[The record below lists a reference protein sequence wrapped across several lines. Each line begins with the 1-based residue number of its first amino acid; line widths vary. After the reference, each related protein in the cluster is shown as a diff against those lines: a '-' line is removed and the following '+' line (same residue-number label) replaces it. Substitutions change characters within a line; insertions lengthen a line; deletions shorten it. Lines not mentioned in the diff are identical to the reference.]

1 MESMEV
7 KTTAVQLL
15 FLQHLSRAPMP
26 NSREFQQ
33 KKATCRT
40 TSMFLFFTAFMNT
53 DIELNF

>member
-26 NSREFQQ
+26 NSREISTGKGYLSDNKYGFI
-33 KKATCRT
+33 
-40 TSMFLFFTAFMNT
+40 FY
-53 DIELNF
+53 